1 MSIIYCARI
10 ADNDGTYEMCEYSP
24 ANHSFSFNGDVAAYI
39 HQNVDF
45 ESLGLQLFADNG
57 ANIDIMR
64 VDGLKDISNI
74 HTLYEGPR
82 PVEVWFAAE
91 NAALMCDPR
100 SAAEIAANYSRDEIA
115 AACADSIICEDEWQ
129 MISGLYACEEWQD
142 IIFPE
147 MIPYAAA
154 IIREAFTDDGDAAPY
169 TPEQLARA
177 LILYTARELA

>member
-1 MSIIYCARI
+1 MKIIYWARI
-10 ADNDGTYEMCEYSP
+10 EDNDGTYEMGEYTP
-24 ANHSFSFNGDVAAYI
+24 AEHSCSYNGDVAAYI
-39 HQNVDF
+39 HDNVDY
-45 ESLGLQLFADNG
+45 ETLDLQLFADDG
-57 ANIDIMR
+57 AR
-64 VDGLKDISNI
+64 VDIFHLYGLQAVEAM
-74 HTLYEGPR
+74 HTLYQGAR
-82 PVEVWFAAE
+82 PVEIWFAAE
-91 NAALMCDPR
+91 NARLMREKR
-100 SAAEIAANYSRDEIA
+100 SAAEIAANYSPDEIA

-142 IIFPE
+142 IIFPD